1 MRKAS
6 RSAPPVFDFRS
17 RTMTALPCMGLAAV
31 GSVLAFSQPGKAGCA
46 EDGEDG
52 WGDVQQGC
60 SVDALDFSY
69 AQGRAWR

>member
-1 MRKAS
+1 
-6 RSAPPVFDFRS
+6 
-17 RTMTALPCMGLAAV
+17 MGLAAV